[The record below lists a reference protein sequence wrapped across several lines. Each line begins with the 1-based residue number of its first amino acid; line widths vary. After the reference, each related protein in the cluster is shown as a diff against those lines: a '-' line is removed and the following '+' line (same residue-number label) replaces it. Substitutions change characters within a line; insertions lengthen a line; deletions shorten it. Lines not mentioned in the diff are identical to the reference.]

1 MFFLK
6 DLPTQQMVETY
17 ATPFGANPDSV
28 HDALVMLRRASLLIR
43 RIEAYF
49 AQHDLS
55 QLRFLVLIVVDR
67 EQEDQSLTPNEIAQR
82 IDVSKPVITRTLQT
96 LQKDGLITVS
106 NSPTDGRSKRVKLT
120 ELGQKRLHGSLPGYY
135 QILSEDMAETNRS

>member
-1 MFFLK
+1 
-6 DLPTQQMVETY
+6 MVETY